1 MPLTVRVGGID
12 RITAALS
19 SLPSK
24 VDVGI
29 AATDELNYIKAMV
42 WDLGYVHRTIKPGPK
57 TMWSVNV
64 YGDPKVLTI
73 TAPTG
78 FIRVNRR
85 IYLSIVRQE
94 LANANFS
101 RTPLSA
107 WPKLIE
113 TAMTNAAQRCL
124 EVIVAA
130 APVDTGE
137 LRESLVVT
145 VGNSSATYDDV
156 ESIFE

>member
-1 MPLTVRVGGID
+1 
-12 RITAALS
+12 
-19 SLPSK
+19 

-42 WDLGYVHRTIKPGPK
+42 WDLGYVNRVIKPGPK

-85 IYLSIVRQE
+85 LYLSIVRQE
-94 LANANFS
+94 LTAADFAHTVMS
-101 RTPLSA
+101 D
-107 WPKLIE
+107 WPTLIE

-130 APVDTGE
+130 APEDTGE
-137 LRESLVVT
+137 MRESLVVT
-145 VGNSSATYDDV
+145 VGNSSATFDDV